1 VRILLLTDHY
11 PPESNPPAI
20 RCSMHA
26 KRWVQRGHHVN
37 IVTSFPNYPDGKVY
51 GGYRQSLFKRETLD
65 SINVLRVPTLIFPN
79 RGIFL
84 RILDFLS
91 FMFTSSI
98 ASFFV
103 GRPDVVLATS
113 PQFFT
118 AVSGWFV
125 SRVYRRPFVFEIR
138 DLWPDSIVAIGAMKE
153 GRAIRFIRV
162 IEQFLYR
169 QADLIVTV
177 TSSSRDLLTAR
188 GIDGDKIVVVSNGID
203 VGQLTPGPAPV
214 ELRRRLG
221 LVNKIVVSYVGAVGM
236 AHGLQLILDAA
247 RDCRNRL
254 PEVHFIIVG
263 SGAELRDLQLQARE
277 RALGNVTFIGRVAH
291 SEIVNYW
298 RLSDMTLVLL
308 KDVPLF
314 RTVIPSKIFEA
325 MATRT
330 PIITNVRGELQTL
343 LDPLGTAVMI
353 EPSNLNALVDAI
365 ETLAKSPARRHAL
378 ATAAAKAAKQYD
390 RVVLADK
397 LLDALLAL
405 SNRQATHR

>member
-1 VRILLLTDHY
+1 
-11 PPESNPPAI
+11 
-20 RCSMHA
+20 MHA

-65 SINVLRVPTLIFPN
+65 GINVLRVPTLIFPN

-138 DLWPDSIVAIGAMKE
+138 DLWPDSIVAIGVMKE

-177 TSSSRDLLTAR
+177 TSSSRDLLMAR
-188 GIDGDKIVVVSNGID
+188 GVDGDKIVVVSNGID
-203 VGQLTPGPAPV
+203 VGQLTPGPAPI
-214 ELRRRLG
+214 ELRQRLG
-221 LVNKIVVSYVGAVGM
+221 LENKIVVSYVGAVGM

-247 RDCRNRL
+247 QDCRNRL

-291 SEIVNYW
+291 AEIVNYW

-308 KDVPLF
+308 KDTPLF

-325 MATRT
+325 MATGT

-343 LDPLGTAVMI
+343 LEPLGTAVMI

-365 ETLAKSPARRHAL
+365 ETLARSPARRQAL
-378 ATAAAKAAKQYD
+378 ATAAAEAAKQYD

-397 LLDALLAL
+397 LLDALRAL
-405 SNRQATHR
+405 TNRHATER

>member
-1 VRILLLTDHY
+1 
-11 PPESNPPAI
+11 
-20 RCSMHA
+20 
-26 KRWVQRGHHVN
+26 
-37 IVTSFPNYPDGKVY
+37 
-51 GGYRQSLFKRETLD
+51 
-65 SINVLRVPTLIFPN
+65 VPTLIFPN
-79 RGIFL
+79 RGIYL

-91 FMFTSSI
+91 FMFTGSI

-113 PQFFT
+113 PNFFT

-138 DLWPDSIVAIGAMKE
+138 DLWPDSIVAIGVMKE

-177 TSSSRDLLTAR
+177 TSSSRDLLMAR
-188 GIDGDKIVVVSNGID
+188 GIDGDKIVVVTNGID

-214 ELRRRLG
+214 ELRQRLG
-221 LVNKIVVSYVGAVGM
+221 LDNKIVVSYVGAVGM

-247 RDCRNRL
+247 QDCRNRL

-263 SGAELRDLQLQARE
+263 SGAELGDLQLQARE
-277 RALGNVTFIGRVAH
+277 RALENVTFVGRVPHA
-291 SEIVNYW
+291 EIINYW

-308 KDVPLF
+308 KDAPLF

-325 MATRT
+325 MATGT

-343 LDPLGTAVMI
+343 LEPLGNAVMI

-365 ETLAKSPARRHAL
+365 ETLARSPARRQAL
-378 ATAAAKAAKQYD
+378 AAAAAEAAKQYD

-397 LLDALLAL
+397 LLEAMRAV
-405 SNRQATHR
+405 SNRHATER